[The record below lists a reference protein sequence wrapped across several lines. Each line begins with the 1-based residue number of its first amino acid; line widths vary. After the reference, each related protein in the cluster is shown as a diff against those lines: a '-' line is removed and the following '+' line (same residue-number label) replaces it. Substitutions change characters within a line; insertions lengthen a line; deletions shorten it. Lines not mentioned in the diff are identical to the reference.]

1 MRVNPSPKALKGNQ
15 LSEAEKA
22 KIEKITHKIALGI
35 AFIGT
40 YIFFFKI
47 LFF

>member
-1 MRVNPSPKALKGNQ
+1 MRVDPSKKALKGNQ
-15 LSEAEKA
+15 LSAAEKA
-22 KIEKITHKIALGI
+22 KIEKITRIIALVI
-35 AFIGT
+35 AAAGT